1 MRKLHMSTSNS
12 APTTQTAGIDDCPGN
27 YVASQP
33 TTLRCARCTRPLLV
47 KDAKRTPTGYV
58 CPYYVKA
65 RVATFYNANAL
76 HHVGVGALALVGGLI
91 SGFAFQLIGS
101 IGFFSII
108 LTTMAAPAIGAGFA
122 EVVRR
127 IFGKTRG
134 QYFWLVATI
143 CIVLGASPIII
154 LPALLSLLSGSFG
167 ALWALIP
174 IAGLVIML
182 GTVIARMRI

>member
-1 MRKLHMSTSNS
+1 MSTSNP
-12 APTTQTAGIDDCPGN
+12 APSTPTATFGDCPGN

-76 HHVGVGALALVGGLI
+76 HHVGVGVLALIGGIVAGL
-91 SGFAFQLIGS
+91 ALQLIGT
-101 IGFFSII
+101 IGFFSIV
-108 LTTMAAPAIGAGFA
+108 LMTLAAPAMGAGFA

-134 QYFWLVATI
+134 QYFWLVAVI
-143 CIVLGASPIII
+143 CLCIGSAPIVI
-154 LPALLSLLSGSFG
+154 LPALLSLLSGSLG
-167 ALWALIP
+167 AIWALIP
-174 IAGLVIML
+174 IAGLIIMC